1 MIKNYYFKVSLLQS
15 KLFKKMLVI
24 FLCLLTFNKEIFG
37 CEVLYE
43 NGTEEHKKIVEDLE
57 NVHYFFVVGYSSV
70 FGENSFVDSRINNE
84 VPFMTVGQNS
94 DIYTLNVTST
104 ELDGDWTDLDSF
116 YCPRQPGIFV
126 FYKQSKAKKKA
137 IILHVCELS
146 KYFPKAPLMVRN
158 ISFLFYF
165 AEDKSNDT
173 EIEGLVGKYYHNV
186 TVLPKYSKY
195 KNFCDIVNYTFNGC
209 PAENSEKSDY
219 TFLWI
224 FLFASAAVLYIIS
237 EMSCKQCL
245 EPKRNRIEPKP
256 IRNRTGAKANRN
268 RTGFEKKPKNV
279 RTQTEPS
286 PNRNQ
291 TETKLEPKNHSRFFT
306 LTLTEETTDQKK
318 ILFPFVSGKN
328 T

>member
-1 MIKNYYFKVSLLQS
+1 
-15 KLFKKMLVI
+15 MLVI
-24 FLCLLTFNKEIFG
+24 FLCLLSFNNEIFG

-43 NGTEEHKKIVEDLE
+43 NGTKEHNKIVEDLE
-57 NVHYFFVVGYSSV
+57 KIHYFFVVGYSSV
-70 FGENSFVDSRINNE
+70 FGENSFMDNRINNGI
-84 VPFMTVGQNS
+84 PFMTVGQNS
-94 DIYTLNVTST
+94 DIYTLNVTSA
-104 ELDGDWTDLDSF
+104 ELDGDWTDLYSF

-146 KYFPKAPLMVRN
+146 KYFPRVPLMVRN
-158 ISFLFYF
+158 FSFLFYF
-165 AEDKSNDT
+165 AEDKPNDT

-186 TVLPKYSKY
+186 TVLQKYSKY

-209 PAENSEKSDY
+209 PENSEKSNY

-237 EMSCKQCL
+237 ELSCKQCL

-268 RTGFEKKPKNV
+268 RTGFENKPKNV
-279 RTQTEPS
+279 RTQTESS

-291 TETKLEPKNHSRFFT
+291 FKLEPKNAGT
-306 LTLTEETTDQKK
+306 QTEPESDSENLNQTE
-318 ILFPFVSGKN
+318 F
-328 T
+328 